1 MFLVIAGRAF
11 QLQVLQGER
20 LMRLGERQHLKEW
33 IVLPKRGALL
43 DRAGE
48 PLALSMESQS
58 VYARPHR
65 VQGPEQLS
73 QGLARILNLRT
84 ADVKQKLT
92 SDKPFVW
99 IKRQVSSPEAEKI
112 QALNPI
118 GIGMFYEPNRYYP
131 QNQLAGQLIGFV
143 GRDSE
148 GLEGLELKYN
158 DYIRGE
164 AGSSVTERDALGRRV
179 LVQGVEGLR
188 IPPGS
193 DVHLTLNTS
202 IQHIAEKE
210 LEATILKYRAK
221 SGVAIVMEPFTGEVL
236 ALANYPAFDPNNYS
250 KQSADQRRN
259 RAVTDSF
266 EPGSTFKT
274 ILAAA
279 ALEEGVVGKED
290 LFYCEMGKYP
300 YAGKVIHDT
309 HPHGWLSFAK
319 ILQVS
324 SNIGF
329 TKVAQKL
336 KKDRYYRYIEKFGFG
351 QVTGIDVPGEVPGLL
366 RKPESW
372 SAIDLATHAF
382 GQGISATPLQMVTAY
397 AAIANG
403 GFLMRPYVTR
413 RVVSPQ
419 GEIVL
424 EIQPHVVRRVISEK
438 TARLLASILKDVTN
452 EGGTGVMANVDG
464 FEVAGKTG
472 TAQKADPVH
481 GGYAAKKRVA
491 SFVGFVPA
499 NDPRLVALV
508 LIDEPE
514 VNVYGGVV
522 AAPAFRNIAQAA
534 LRHLAVAPQQA
545 ALIPAL
551 PSQPEALVRRMAKPN
566 SAGTMET
573 NGDAAP
579 DFVGLSL
586 REALEKAQT
595 LKLKVR
601 LQGNGY
607 VVKQSPQ
614 AGGRWNEESVLV
626 LNLQG

>member
-1 MFLVIAGRAF
+1 
-11 QLQVLQGER
+11 
-20 LMRLGERQHLKEW
+20 
-33 IVLPKRGALL
+33 
-43 DRAGE
+43 
-48 PLALSMESQS
+48 
-58 VYARPHR
+58 
-65 VQGPEQLS
+65 
-73 QGLARILNLRT
+73 
-84 ADVKQKLT
+84 
-92 SDKPFVW
+92 
-99 IKRQVSSPEAEKI
+99 
-112 QALNPI
+112 
-118 GIGMFYEPNRYYP
+118 
-131 QNQLAGQLIGFV
+131 
-143 GRDSE
+143 
-148 GLEGLELKYN
+148 
-158 DYIRGE
+158 
-164 AGSSVTERDALGRRV
+164 
-179 LVQGVEGLR
+179 
-188 IPPGS
+188 
-193 DVHLTLNTS
+193 
-202 IQHIAEKE
+202 
-210 LEATILKYRAK
+210 
-221 SGVAIVMEPFTGEVL
+221 
-236 ALANYPAFDPNNYS
+236 
-250 KQSADQRRN
+250 
-259 RAVTDSF
+259 
-266 EPGSTFKT
+266 
-274 ILAAA
+274 
-279 ALEEGVVGKED
+279 
-290 LFYCEMGKYP
+290 
-300 YAGKVIHDT
+300 
-309 HPHGWLSFAK
+309 
-319 ILQVS
+319 
-324 SNIGF
+324 
-329 TKVAQKL
+329 
-336 KKDRYYRYIEKFGFG
+336 
-351 QVTGIDVPGEVPGLL
+351 
-366 RKPESW
+366 
-372 SAIDLATHAF
+372 
-382 GQGISATPLQMVTAY
+382 MVTAY

-438 TARLLASILKDVTN
+438 TARSLASILKDVTN

-551 PSQPEALVRRMAKPN
+551 PSQPEALVRRVAKPN

-573 NGDAAP
+573 NGDTAP

-595 LKLKVR
+595 LKLKLR